1 MINYFIINE
10 SFRELANKLG
20 KGLLIFTIVI
30 LAVGIAIGVWRMV
43 VFFNSG
49 NRMLKEQKQRKEVI
63 EKLKEKRLNRLERK
77 DKKK

>member
-1 MINYFIINE
+1 MLKYLIIDE
-10 SFRELANKLG
+10 SFKDLANKLG

-30 LAVGIAIGVWRMV
+30 LAVGIPIGVWRMV

-63 EKLKEKRLNRLERK
+63 EKLIEKRLIRLERK
-77 DKKK
+77 GKKN